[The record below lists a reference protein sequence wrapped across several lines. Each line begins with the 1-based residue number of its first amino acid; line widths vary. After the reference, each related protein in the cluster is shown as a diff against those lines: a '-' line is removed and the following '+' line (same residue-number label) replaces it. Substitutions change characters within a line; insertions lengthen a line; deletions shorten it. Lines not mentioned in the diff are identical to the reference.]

1 MEVGETPMRDGDVKR
16 PGVGV
21 AVGLALLVL
30 QAGLDPGCHIL
41 SEDAPHE
48 SGRNKTPGG
57 KPP

>member
-1 MEVGETPMRDGDVKR
+1 MRDGDVKR

-30 QAGLDPGCHIL
+30 QAGLGPGCHIL

-48 SGRNKTPGG
+48 SRRNKTPGG